1 MTLVSVQTAVSGFL
15 SLGSSPRGRLLYE
28 LIKEY
33 KVNKN
38 DKVKAIALCRVSTVK
53 QGVEGSSLEAQEQRV
68 YDAALLFNAEIVK
81 FWSITQSSRKGKN
94 YQRKDL
100 IEMLAFAKADKKVK
114 YIIVDEPDR
123 FMRDLEMYY
132 HWKVQFR
139 EVAGAKLVYA
149 KKPHLAEDTSMV
161 ATMEEMIDVF
171 RGEASNLERITK
183 TTSNMQARVAAGYYP
198 SNPKAGYKRTET
210 PGLHAPDE
218 PSWSMLRSGFLQVLE
233 GMPLKD
239 VVASINA
246 AGFKRKSGR
255 GLDLGHFKTMLIDP
269 YYAGIIQM
277 SNWAINPHGLHK
289 AMITPEQHEQLKKI
303 VKGVVPRVR
312 KQYNPDFPLS
322 KIMMCKE
329 CSESG
334 AKYPLLVGYN
344 HNNGKAGDKRKHYQ
358 RYKCRACGANI
369 LRNDLH
375 EQLNDTLLSI
385 ELADDKAKDFLAA
398 LRQVWEQEQSLS
410 FNQAEALKR
419 RLESLTQDKKAVVL
433 KQVRG
438 QLADER
444 ADIAID
450 ALDEE
455 IQSTQEQLESTAT
468 IEQDFVEFIEF
479 AINTV
484 EGFRQKFW
492 ELDQE
497 HQVWCKQLLFPDGFS
512 VSRDKKVY
520 TPKISDFY
528 RLATTKEDSEEPSIF
543 NMVIPPGIEPGLP
556 G

>member
-1 MTLVSVQTAVSGFL
+1 MKTDG
-15 SLGSSPRGRLLYE
+15 
-28 LIKEY
+28 
-33 KVNKN
+33 
-38 DKVKAIALCRVSTVK
+38 KVKAIALCRVSTVK
-53 QGVEGSSLEAQEQRV
+53 QGVEGSSLEAQETRV
-68 YDAALLFNAEIVK
+68 YDAAILFNAEIVK
-81 FWSITQSSRKGKN
+81 FWNITASSRKGKN
-94 YQRKDL
+94 YQRQDL
-100 IEMLAFAKADKKVK
+100 MGMLAFAKADKDVK

-123 FMRDLEMYY
+123 FMRDLEKYY
-132 HWKVQFR
+132 YWKTKFQ
-139 EVAGAKLVYA
+139 EEAKAKLVYA
-149 KKPHLAEDTSMV
+149 KKPHLANDDSMV

-210 PGLHAPDE
+210 PGLHTPDE
-218 PSWSMLRSGFLQVLE
+218 PSWSMLRSGFLQTLDGV
-233 GMPLKD
+233 PLKD
-239 VVASINA
+239 VVASVNA

-255 GLDLGHFKTMLIDP
+255 GLDLGHFKVMLVDP

-277 SNWAINPHGLHK
+277 SDWKANPNGLHK
-289 AMITPEQHEQLKKI
+289 AMITPEQHEQLKRI
-303 VKGVVPRVR
+303 VKGATPRIR

-322 KIMMCKE
+322 KIMACTE
-329 CSESG
+329 CLESE

-369 LRNDLH
+369 LRSELH
-375 EQLNDTLLSI
+375 EQLSNMLSSL
-385 ELADDKAKDFLAA
+385 ELAEDKAKDFVAA

-419 RLESLTQDKKAVVL
+419 RLDALTQDKKTVIL
-433 KQVRG
+433 KQARG

-444 ADIAID
+444 ADIAIT

-455 IQSTQEQLESTAT
+455 IQATQEQLDAIAT
-468 IEQDFVEFIEF
+468 IEQDFIEFIEF
-479 AINTV
+479 AINIV

-528 RLATTKEDSEEPSIF
+528 RLATTKEDPEESSIF
-543 NMVIPPGIEPGLP
+543 NMVISPGIEPGLP

>member
-1 MTLVSVQTAVSGFL
+1 M
-15 SLGSSPRGRLLYE
+15 
-28 LIKEY
+28 
-33 KVNKN
+33 NNN

-53 QGVEGSSLEAQEQRV
+53 QGVEGSSLEAQEHRV
-68 YDAALLFNAEIVK
+68 YDAALLFNADIVK

-100 IEMLAFAKADKKVK
+100 MEMLTFAKADKKVK

-132 HWKVQFR
+132 HWKVKFR
-139 EVAGAKLVYA
+139 EEAGAKLVYA

-171 RGEASNLERITK
+171 RGEASNVERIMK

-233 GMPLKD
+233 GLPLKD

-255 GLDLGHFKTMLIDP
+255 GLDLGHFKIMLVDP
-269 YYAGIIQM
+269 FYAGIIQM
-277 SNWAINPHGLHK
+277 SNWTINPNGLHK
-289 AMITPEQHEQLKKI
+289 AMITPQQHELLKKI
-303 VKGVVPRVR
+303 AKGVAPRVR

-334 AKYPLLVGYN
+334 AKYPLLVGYD

-375 EQLNDTLLSI
+375 EQLNDTLSSI
-385 ELADDKAKDFLAA
+385 ELADDKAQDFITA

-410 FNQAEALKR
+410 FNQAETLKR
-419 RLESLTQDKKAVVL
+419 RLESLTQDKKSVVL
-433 KQVRG
+433 KQVRE

-444 ADIAID
+444 ADIAIA
-450 ALDEE
+450 ALDED
-455 IQSTQEQLESTAT
+455 IQATQEQLDSTAN
-468 IEQDFVEFIEF
+468 IEQDFIEFIEF
-479 AINTV
+479 ALNTV

-528 RLATTKEDSEEPSIF
+528 RLAATKEDPVESSIF
-543 NMVIPPGIEPGLP
+543 SMVTSPGIEPGFP